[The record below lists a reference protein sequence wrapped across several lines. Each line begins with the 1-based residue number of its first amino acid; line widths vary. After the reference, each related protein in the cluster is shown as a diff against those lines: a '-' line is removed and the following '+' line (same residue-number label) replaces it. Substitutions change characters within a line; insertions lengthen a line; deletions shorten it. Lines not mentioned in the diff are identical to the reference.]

1 MKRVVIYIIAL
12 VLLTLTI
19 NAMAQNT
26 TKQKQEEITLGGG
39 CFWCIEA
46 VFEELEG
53 VENVVSGYAGG
64 NIANPTYREVTS
76 GRTGHAEVCKIT
88 FSPEI
93 ISLEKLLDVFFTM
106 HNPTTLNRQG
116 ADVGTQYRSIIL
128 YGNQEQKA
136 IAQKTLDKWKESDY
150 WEDPIV
156 TELEPLKAF
165 YKAEITHQ
173 DYFKNNPNAPYC
185 SFVVKPKVKKL
196 KQTFPDILNK

>member
-1 MKRVVIYIIAL
+1 MKRVKAYIIAL
-12 VLLTLTI
+12 VLLMLTT
-19 NAMAQNT
+19 NAMTQNT
-26 TKQKQEEITLGGG
+26 TKHKEEITLGGG

-53 VENVVSGYAGG
+53 IENVVSGYAGG
-64 NIANPTYREVTS
+64 EIANPTYREVTS

-88 FSPEI
+88 FKPEI

-128 YGNQEQKA
+128 YGNEDQKA
-136 IAQKTLDKWKESDY
+136 VAQKSLTKWNKDDY

-156 TELEPLKAF
+156 TEIKPLKAF
-165 YKAEITHQ
+165 YKAETTHQ
-173 DYFKNNPNAPYC
+173 DYFKNNPHAAYC
-185 SFVVKPKVKKL
+185 SFVVRPKVKKL
-196 KQTFPDILNK
+196 KQAFPDILSK